1 MDPLS
6 ALSVA
11 ASVVQFID
19 FASTLVSSTY
29 KIYKS
34 TTGDTKEKLDLKV
47 VTSSLKSLS
56 NDLRLSLDQDTS
68 EGKELSKVDTEINTL
83 CASCSDIADE
93 LILALEKLNVQKEHD
108 IWQSVRT
115 ALQSVWGRKEVDTLV
130 KRLESFRSQISLH
143 INASLRYNS
152 LTHVESRLLIETVS
166 KSRLSKPAKQATAKS
181 SRLPFKLLRSSPKAF

>member
-6 ALSVA
+6 ALRDA

-68 EGKELSKVDTEINTL
+68 EGKELSKVDTEITTL
-83 CASCSDIADE
+83 CVSCSDVADE
-93 LILALEKLNVQKEHD
+93 LILALEKLNVQKKHD
-108 IWQSVRT
+108 IWQSVRA
-115 ALQSVWGRKEVDTLV
+115 ALQSVWGRKEVDTLE
-130 KRLESFRSQISLH
+130 KRLELFRSQISLH
-143 INASLRYNS
+143 INASLRYDS
-152 LTHVESRLLIETVS
+152 LTLMRNHDC
-166 KSRLSKPAKQATAKS
+166 
-181 SRLPFKLLRSSPKAF
+181 

>member
-6 ALSVA
+6 ALGVA
-11 ASVVQFID
+11 ASVVQFLD

-34 TTGDTKEKLDLKV
+34 TTGDTKEKLDLMV

-83 CASCSDIADE
+83 CASCSDVADE

-115 ALQSVWGRKEVDTLV
+115 ALQSVWGRKEVDALE

-152 LTHVESRLLIETVS
+152 LTNEESRLLIDTVS
-166 KSRLSKPAKQATAKS
+166 KSRLCKPANQATAKS